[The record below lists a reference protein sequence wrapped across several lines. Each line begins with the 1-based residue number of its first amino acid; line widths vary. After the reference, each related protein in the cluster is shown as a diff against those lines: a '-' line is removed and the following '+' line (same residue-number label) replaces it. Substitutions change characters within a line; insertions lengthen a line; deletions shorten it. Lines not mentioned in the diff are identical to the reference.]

1 MASTLAPSLA
11 PSSSPNAAAGR
22 ARAASSSSARGRVAV
37 VARGGSGAASAS
49 DDRKE
54 ELARMRAS
62 VQLASM
68 NPSQET
74 VVSAILDLSRQE
86 FGLVGVKFA
95 EIMAKVGEC
104 YRFDATASYVR
115 RVLLAAALVPHYYDP
130 VRAAGAARAVPSR
143 GLYRTHRRISP
154 PITPRFRS
162 RHTAAPLNSAS
173 DAFKRHPAVALND
186 GRSTLSGKGTDLET
200 SNPPGVNVGSLKVRS
215 VHWSPYDPV
224 GVVNAVP

>member
-115 RVLLAAALVPHYYDP
+115 RVLLAAAERSHIITIPFARP
-130 VRAAGAARAVPSR
+130 ARAVPSR
-143 GLYRTHRRISP
+143 ELYCTHRRISP

-162 RHTAAPLNSAS
+162 RHTALLNSAS

-186 GRSTLSGKGTDLET
+186 GPSTLSGKGTDLET